1 MEREK
6 SKYVSLTEEEENGLF
21 VLKTYH
27 CSATHAHYQDTC
39 STACVLS

>member
-1 MEREK
+1 MKKKKEK
-6 SKYVSLTEEEENGLF
+6 EMGFFVS
-21 VLKTYH
+21 KTYH